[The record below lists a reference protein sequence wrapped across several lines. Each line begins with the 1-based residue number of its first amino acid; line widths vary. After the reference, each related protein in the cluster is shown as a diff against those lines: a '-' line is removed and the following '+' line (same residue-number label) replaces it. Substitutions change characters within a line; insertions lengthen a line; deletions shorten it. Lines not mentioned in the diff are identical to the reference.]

1 MPGAEQRDVE
11 GGYGLAWIL
20 KLQNLM
26 DFFLLTQSTTWWRP
40 WGWGDFG

>member
-1 MPGAEQRDVE
+1 MPGAEQQDVE

-26 DFFLLTQSTTWWRP
+26 DFFSNNSNMMACL
-40 WGWGDFG
+40 GVGMI